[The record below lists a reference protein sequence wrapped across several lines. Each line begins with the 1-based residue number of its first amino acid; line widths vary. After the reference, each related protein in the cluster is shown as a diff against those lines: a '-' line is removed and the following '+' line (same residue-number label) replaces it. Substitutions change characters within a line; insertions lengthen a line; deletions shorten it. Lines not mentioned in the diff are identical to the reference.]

1 MEKEFLEGLGLEE
14 AAVSAILERQAQ
26 TQEQHAKELAQV
38 RFDSALEQAVSKAG
52 GRNTVAIRAL
62 LDVDALA
69 AAEDREQAIR
79 QALGQLKK
87 ECSYLFEL
95 PAPPVYAAATGT
107 VQGYLPDEPKTLAE
121 ALKEK
126 FKKK

>member
-14 AAVSAILERQAQ
+14 TVVAAILEQHAR
-26 TQEQHAKELAQV
+26 TEEQHAKELAQV
-38 RFDSALEQAVSKAG
+38 RFDGALEQAVSKAG
-52 GRNTVAIRAL
+52 GRNQVAIRAL

-69 AAEDREQAIR
+69 AAEDRDQAIR
-79 QALGQLKK
+79 QALGKLKK
-87 ECSYLFEL
+87 ECAYLFEQ
-95 PAPPVYAAATGT
+95 PVPPVYAAATGA
-107 VQGYLPDEPKTLAE
+107 VQGYLPEEPKTLAE